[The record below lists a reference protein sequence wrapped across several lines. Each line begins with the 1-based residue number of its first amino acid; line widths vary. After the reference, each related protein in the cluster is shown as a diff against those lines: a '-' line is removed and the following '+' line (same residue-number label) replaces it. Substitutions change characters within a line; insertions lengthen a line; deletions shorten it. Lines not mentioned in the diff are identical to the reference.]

1 MKFEE
6 LQENLQKDILPAYII
21 NGGESYLTT
30 QAAQLIEKKL
40 NITLP
45 EFNKVIIG
53 DDYTNGM
60 SNIVASCQALPIID
74 SWRLI
79 VVNDYLGKKNESEK
93 KIFLNYLN
101 NPNPSTCVVF
111 FSTNKSEFFDSLS
124 SKIECIECEK
134 VSDKYLINWVK
145 EKLSRCN
152 LDTDLKVIQKLIEF
166 CNNSIT
172 KLDIEIDKLSSVKNQ
187 AMSRNITDEDI
198 ENYIT
203 KDIEY
208 IIFDLSNAICKK
220 DKDRV
225 YLLVDTMLKNK
236 EQPVTI
242 ISLLTNHFRRLFFIS
257 RSTFYDKQ
265 LAEYLGVKE
274 FAVPRYREQL
284 RNFTQRELKNIFD
297 KCVEVEFDVKS
308 GKMEGRNAINYLIA
322 FILK

>member
-6 LQENLQKDILPAYII
+6 LQEKLQKVILPAYII

-30 QAAQLIEKKL
+30 QAVQLIEKKL

-53 DDYTNGM
+53 DNYTNGM
-60 SNIVASCQALPIID
+60 SNIVANCQALPIMD

-79 VVNDYLGKKNESEK
+79 IVNDYLGKKNESEK
-93 KIFLNYLN
+93 KIFFNYLD

-111 FSTNKSEFFDSLS
+111 FSSNKSEFFDSLS
-124 SKIECIECEK
+124 SKIESIDCEK
-134 VSDKYLINWVK
+134 VSDNYLINWVK
-145 EKLSRCN
+145 ARLNRSN
-152 LDTDLKVIQKLIEF
+152 LDASLKVIQKMIDY

-172 KLDIEIDKLSSVKNQ
+172 KLDTEIDKLSSVKLQ
-187 AMSRNITDEDI
+187 AVERNITDDDI

-220 DKDRV
+220 DKDKV
-225 YLLVDTMLKNK
+225 YLLIDTMLKNK

-257 RSTFYDKQ
+257 RSSFYDKQ

-274 FAVPRYREQL
+274 FAISRYREQL

-297 KCVEVEFDVKS
+297 KCIEIEFEIKS
-308 GKMEGRNAINYLIA
+308 GKMEGKNAISYLIA